1 MSTKGQD
8 SWIGRLLAKRYKL
21 QAIVGRGSMGKVY
34 QAADTVLGGVPV
46 AVKFLS
52 HTLLDEKSQQRF
64 ASEARACAL
73 LGNKS
78 IHIVRVTDYGVD
90 EESELPFYVMEYLQG
105 ESLREMIDVQPL
117 PLEQF
122 LPLAQ
127 QIARGL
133 QAAHQGIEVDGQV
146 WSVIHRD
153 IKPSNIFVV
162 RDPGLGML
170 AKILDFGIAKFIN
183 ENPESNQT
191 SHFTGTLAYCSPEQ
205 LEGRS
210 LDQRSDIYSFGVMM
224 FEMLTGQVPIQAP
237 VESIGAWYR
246 AHHLQAPPSLQAIN
260 PKLPKNPELERLIYH
275 CLAKDPR
282 DRPAHMGEVIQ
293 ALERVEQSLRPPTPV
308 IPTGG
313 LAHDH
318 TYHPQVA
325 TGPSLERS
333 AEAWELL
340 SWPKD
345 KPIQKIVF
353 PRRIPVGSSYI
364 PSLWAMLPEAEIN
377 QRVLNRCYNQFI
389 FTPAPHPMVLWI
401 TALYQV
407 NQDPRWLPCYLDLHR
422 PEGQEICR
430 CLAEIGHYYLLLFSL
445 EDPSKFR
452 HRLEV
457 AIAPAQRPLLQD
469 WADQGQ
475 LSRLA
480 PAPDLSKELLRR
492 EYERL
497 KPQILARLSQ
507 QVQLS

>member
-1 MSTKGQD
+1 MTKVQD
-8 SWIGRLLAKRYKL
+8 PWIGRLLAKRYKL

-34 QAADTVLGGVPV
+34 QAADTVLGGVAV

-52 HTLLDEKSQQRF
+52 QALMDDKGKERF

-78 IHIVRVTDYGVD
+78 IHIVRVMDYGVD
-90 EESELPFYVMEYLQG
+90 ETELPFYVMEYLQG
-105 ESLREMIDVQPL
+105 ESLREMVDVQPL
-117 PLEQF
+117 TLEQF

-127 QIARGL
+127 QISRGL
-133 QAAHQGIEVDGQV
+133 QAAHQGIEVDGRV
-146 WSVIHRD
+146 WSVVHRD

-170 AKILDFGIAKFIN
+170 AKVLDFGIAKFVN

-210 LDQRSDIYSFGVMM
+210 LGQRSDIYSLGVMM

-237 VESIGAWYR
+237 LESIGAWYR
-246 AHHLQAPPSLQAIN
+246 AHHMQAPPSLQSIN
-260 PKLPKNPELERLIYH
+260 PKLPKNAELEGLIQH
-275 CLAKDPR
+275 CLAKDPQ
-282 DRPAHMGEVIQ
+282 DRPANMVEVIQ
-293 ALERVEQSLRPPTPV
+293 ALDRVEQSLRPKATPATLST
-308 IPTGG
+308 PD
-313 LAHDH
+313 DH
-318 TYHPQVA
+318 TYHPQVS

-333 AEAWELL
+333 ADSWDLL

-345 KPIQKIVF
+345 KPVQKIVF
-353 PRRIPVGSSYI
+353 PKLIPVGSSQI
-364 PSLWAMLPEAEIN
+364 PSLWTMLPRHEIN
-377 QRVLNRCYNQFI
+377 QRVLNRCYNQFL
-389 FTPAPHPMVLWI
+389 FTSAPHPMVLWV

-407 NQDPRWLPCYLDLHR
+407 KQDPRWLPCYLDLKR

-430 CLAEIGHYYLLLFSL
+430 CLGEIGHYYLLLFSL
-445 EDPSKFR
+445 EEPGKFC

-457 AIAPAQRPLLQD
+457 SIATGQRPLLQE

-475 LSRLA
+475 ISRLA
-480 PAPDLSKELLRR
+480 PAPDLSKDLLRR

-507 QVQLS
+507 QLQMS